1 LPEAYQRGRIGAK
14 GMDVEDIIA
23 RRPGPSVQDI
33 FARDTNPPPET
44 MRAESPVADQSLED
58 VSIERYF
65 ARDWHEREVEK
76 IWRKCWQL
84 ACRVE
89 QIRNTGD
96 HIVYDI
102 VHDSLIVVRTAS
114 GEIRAYVNSCL
125 HRGTMLR
132 TEGGCVDRLRCPF
145 HGWTWTLD
153 GKLSVVPGQWDF
165 PHVDKAAL
173 DLPEAKVGIWGGF
186 VFVNF
191 DPACE
196 PLESYLEN
204 LPAHFADF
212 RLEDRYLAA
221 HVAKIM
227 PCNWKLAM
235 EAFVEAYHVA
245 SAHPQVLPYY
255 GDTNTQYDVWPGVR
269 HVSRMISVQGV
280 PSPALKGVPAERT
293 IEEMRRDVPFFGGKP
308 IEVGEGETARGKL
321 AERSREKISRSIG
334 RDMSAL
340 SDSESLDLIEYML
353 FPNMVPWG
361 GQALPLTY
369 RFRPNGDDPESSIME
384 IMFLFSKAPDGSHPA
399 PATMTML
406 GPDQTWSDAPELGSA
421 AMVADQDTDN
431 LMRIQKGLRTARKPG
446 VTLARYQE
454 SRIRHFHA
462 TLDAYLRK

>member
-1 LPEAYQRGRIGAK
+1 
-14 GMDVEDIIA
+14 MEDIIA
-23 RRPGPSVQDI
+23 RRPGPSVQGI
-33 FARDTNPPPET
+33 FATDLNPPPET
-44 MRAESPVADQSLED
+44 MRSESPAPDQSLED
-58 VSIERYF
+58 LSIERYF
-65 ARDWHEREVEK
+65 ARDWHEREVDK

-84 ACRVE
+84 AGRVE
-89 QIRNTGD
+89 QIPHAGD

-114 GEIRAYVNSCL
+114 GDIRAYINSCL

-165 PHVDKAAL
+165 PHIDKDKLA
-173 DLPEAKVGIWGGF
+173 LPEAKMGIWGGF

-191 DPACE
+191 DADCE
-196 PLESYLEN
+196 PLETYLEN

-280 PSPALKGVPAERT
+280 PSPALKSVAPERT

-308 IEVGEGETARGKL
+308 IEVGEGETARAKL
-321 AERSREKISRSIG
+321 AERSREKIARSTG
-334 RDMSAL
+334 LDMSAL

-384 IMFLFSKAPDGSHPA
+384 IMFLFSKAPDGSHPP

-406 GPDQTWSDAPELGSA
+406 GPDQNWSDAPELGSA
-421 AMVADQDTDN
+421 ARVADQDTDN
-431 LMRIQKGLRTARKPG
+431 LMRIQKGLRTSRKPG

-462 TLDAYLRK
+462 TLDDYLRK